1 MVIEEVPIYPGCKG
15 SNLERRNY
23 FLAEIAA
30 FVTRNFSS
38 EMTQDIGLSSGS
50 VQRIFVVF
58 KIDKSGNIVDIRARA
73 PHKKLEKEAIKVV
86 AKLPKMIPGKQRGK
100 PVGVKYA
107 LPITF
112 RVELCVNNLI
122 SCFLKNLLVINT
134 LYL

>member
-15 SNLERRNY
+15 SNLERRNC

-38 EMTQDIGLSSGS
+38 EMAQDIGLSSGS

-73 PHKKLEKEAIKVV
+73 PHKKL
-86 AKLPKMIPGKQRGK
+86 
-100 PVGVKYA
+100 
-107 LPITF
+107 
-112 RVELCVNNLI
+112 
-122 SCFLKNLLVINT
+122 
-134 LYL
+134 